1 MSNII
6 EFGNKIAFHPGY
18 YIREY
23 IDELGMTQ
31 EEFAMRLGTTPKNI
45 SCIIR
50 GEQSLSLEIAT
61 KLSRLIFIL
70 RFSTIPYVYCIK
82 GI

>member
-31 EEFAMRLGTTPKNI
+31 EEFAMRLGNT
-45 SCIIR
+45 
-50 GEQSLSLEIAT
+50 
-61 KLSRLIFIL
+61 
-70 RFSTIPYVYCIK
+70 
-82 GI
+82 